1 MPKAN
6 ISDVDLSDA
15 QLIIRKSFDVIITT
29 DDQLNSAVTA
39 GDNETFLPFDE
50 ERYSLVRNDG
60 TIEVLTSDKMA
71 FTSGNTILQIN
82 NIGTDL
88 SANME
93 AKLITTIKKLK
104 PKAKIK
110 RKNRVNTVVI
120 TASKLNGSGIGA
132 TTLNDGLSF
141 GTFPFGTRVQD
152 EKISINSGDVLNV
165 LGVFESFDTSD
176 PTAPRMTLTSI
187 SSVAGKTSDLIIGE
201 RITGTDSG
209 AVAIVA
215 ERETDTRITI
225 LYQTDDV
232 FREGESVKFAES
244 NLQAVITTLDD
255 PSKDVS
261 ANYTFNTGQKATF
274 YGHGFLTRKPNV
286 KEPSKRLKIYF
297 ESGYYESSDDGDITT
312 KNSYDTF
319 DYGRDIQTINGNRNT
334 DIIDIRPKVSSYTIA
349 ESTRSPLE
357 FLGRSFTTSGNSA
370 YKYFSI

>member
-1 MPKAN
+1 
-6 ISDVDLSDA
+6 
-15 QLIIRKSFDVIITT
+15 
-29 DDQLNSAVTA
+29 
-39 GDNETFLPFDE
+39 
-50 ERYSLVRNDG
+50 
-60 TIEVLTSDKMA
+60 
-71 FTSGNTILQIN
+71 
-82 NIGTDL
+82 
-88 SANME
+88 
-93 AKLITTIKKLK
+93 
-104 PKAKIK
+104 
-110 RKNRVNTVVI
+110 
-120 TASKLNGSGIGA
+120 
-132 TTLNDGLSF
+132 
-141 GTFPFGTRVQD
+141 
-152 EKISINSGDVLNV
+152 
-165 LGVFESFDTSD
+165 
-176 PTAPRMTLTSI
+176 MTLTSI

-274 YGHGFLTRKPNV
+274 YGHGFLTRKSNV

-334 DIIDIRPKVSSYTIA
+334 DIIDIRPKVSSYTTA

-357 FLGRSFTTSGNSA
+357 FLGRSFTTSGKLCC
-370 YKYFSI
+370 KYFSI